1 MRMWMVEPTKM
12 CRKHLM
18 GEHVEIHM
26 LIGSM
31 RRGKSIKGFIDNG
44 LLEISS
50 VYKRHSDLVSEMIKR
65 GYNHKSELNELEVKQ
80 LISKYK
86 QYENIKVNRKTSYN
100 ELIGRCNECKE
111 RA

>member
-1 MRMWMVEPTKM
+1 MRMWMVEPRKM

-31 RRGKSIKGFIDNG
+31 RRGYSIQGYIDNN

-50 VYKRHSDLVSEMIKR
+50 ISKRHNDLVTEMTKR
-65 GYNHKSELNELEVKQ
+65 GYNHKSDLDEIEVKE
-80 LISKYK
+80 LVKKYK
-86 QYENIKVNRKTSYN
+86 QYESIKIDRVKSYN
-100 ELIGRCNECKE
+100 DLIGRCKECEK
-111 RA
+111 

>member
-1 MRMWMVEPTKM
+1 MVEPTKM

-31 RRGKSIKGFIDNG
+31 RKGKSIKGFIDNG

-50 VYKRHSDLVSEMIKR
+50 IYKRHSDLVSEMIKR
-65 GYNHKSELNELEVKQ
+65 GYNHKSDLDELEVKK

-86 QYENIKVNRKTSYN
+86 QYEDMKVNRKKSYD